1 MAMRA
6 GSYNAAPP
14 QWRGVIRDGSYPRFV
29 CVHPNHDTQPHATA
43 CTRAALV
50 AIRATTG
57 PLPGGGPAVP
67 PTNDGAHRPPSVV
80 AGRRRV
86 APRQLEV
93 LPLTNHAYLRRIRVP
108 ARMTLV
114 LGAAASIAA
123 NVLHARDNLV
133 SQGIAAWPPLAL
145 LLTVELVSR
154 VPVHRRGLAVIRIGA
169 TTAIAGIAAW
179 VSYWHMAGVTA
190 RYGESPVSAHLMPLC
205 VDGLVVAASISL
217 VELAGRIRALDAAAT
232 QPAPSH
238 ARTPARTA
246 STATGTRPPAK
257 TAPAR
262 TA

>member
-1 MAMRA
+1 M
-6 GSYNAAPP
+6 
-14 QWRGVIRDGSYPRFV
+14 
-29 CVHPNHDTQPHATA
+29 
-43 CTRAALV
+43 
-50 AIRATTG
+50 
-57 PLPGGGPAVP
+57 
-67 PTNDGAHRPPSVV
+67 
-80 AGRRRV
+80 
-86 APRQLEV
+86 
-93 LPLTNHAYLRRIRVP
+93 TNHTYLRRIRVL

-114 LGAAASIAA
+114 LGVAASIAA

-232 QPAPSH
+232 QPTRARAAASRSGARAP
-238 ARTPARTA
+238 AKNT
-246 STATGTRPPAK
+246 TRAAK
-257 TAPAR
+257 TAPRRAQPPRTTSAPVVAGRPVTSAPAAPAAPAVPAVVGEGRAR
-262 TA
+262 SSVGR